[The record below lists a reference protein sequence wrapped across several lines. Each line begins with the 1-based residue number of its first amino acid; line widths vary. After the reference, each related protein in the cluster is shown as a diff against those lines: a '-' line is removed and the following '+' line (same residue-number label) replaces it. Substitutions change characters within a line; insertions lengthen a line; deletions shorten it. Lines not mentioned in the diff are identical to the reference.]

1 MDIES
6 ETNIYHYTL
15 KNLQANKNTNK
26 DKAKGQ
32 QKKTNSIFT
41 VPKTYFKMS
50 TVKTVLKIYFYDRQ
64 LTPRFTKP
72 IYFLYDWNNGAG
84 ELIDGLGYFL
94 CSLAE
99 MKKECL
105 ECQKECFYV
114 LQFKM
119 TKQSWTL
126 C

>member
-1 MDIES
+1 MISRITLHKTVDIGS

-32 QKKTNSIFT
+32 QKKINSIFT
-41 VPKTYFKMS
+41 VPKIYFKMS

-72 IYFLYDWNNGAG
+72 IYFLYD
-84 ELIDGLGYFL
+84 
-94 CSLAE
+94 
-99 MKKECL
+99 
-105 ECQKECFYV
+105 
-114 LQFKM
+114 
-119 TKQSWTL
+119 
-126 C
+126 